1 MKKKETTG
9 LKIGR
14 FVLRYRWHI
23 IAANALVLLIVIA
36 GMAARGKRYGDHVKY
51 MLETR
56 SDPTKRIEGYKGEKP
71 FFDADYRVWF
81 DSSDPNLKAMDEH
94 QAIYNREDMAIVLVK
109 SKSGNL
115 WTNENLT
122 TLRAITQD
130 MWTVA
135 YTNRV
140 DGLANF
146 NYTMAKGDDLL
157 VSEFL
162 SDLPYDAKKLE
173 AKKKLLLEDPLL
185 TKFMISPK
193 LDMTQITLKIVAPP
207 EFPSAFLE
215 AKASM
220 IEVLKK
226 HTDANPD
233 LQVML
238 AGSVMLN
245 NAFIEFA
252 AQDQKTL
259 VPLMFLFII
268 ITMTVMLRSFLGM
281 LLPMV
286 VLLTSIMF
294 PMLLFMGIF
303 NFPLNNAS
311 VNTMQ
316 LMVAIAIADSIHIM
330 AVFLRNM
337 RHGMTRDEAILD
349 TLDKNLLAVFLTSLT
364 TAIGF
369 YSLVTQSMPPFRDL
383 GLFGG
388 TGTVYAFFAS
398 AFTLPAM
405 LAVIPFK
412 QQPKA
417 SEADFQ
423 DGVPTKGYEKFVDF
437 IYNHKR
443 AILGVWLLT
452 CVISVVFLFRI
463 KIDNNTMAYFDKKSE
478 FRIASEFIDQNIIG
492 TMPFEFNLRSSGSGQ
507 VYDPEFLK
515 KVEKFHNYLMSKPEY
530 QFTHVSSVLDIIKR
544 MNKTMNAE
552 NPAEYRIPE
561 PKPGVDTRKLIA
573 QYMFLYKTNLP
584 QGSDVT
590 NIVDADDAMIRVT
603 AFGRAQPS
611 QKQVDLANEVNAWL
625 DKEMPEMKART
636 IGIPIMFGLLMTQ
649 AIPGMILSMI
659 LSLALITISMTIA
672 FRSVKLGLLSMI
684 PNVWPVLFVYGAL
697 GLTGYTVDLSIAVVA
712 MVTLG
717 IAVDDTIH
725 FLAKFL
731 RAFHHLHDTKQA
743 ILHTFRETGGAL
755 IITSVILVLGFGILM
770 FSGFLINANMGMLS
784 SIIIALALVADFVI
798 APAVLITLFKA
809 SEFERNT
816 ASVGD

>member
-14 FVLRYRWHI
+14 FVLKYRWHI
-23 IAANALVLLIVIA
+23 IIANAVLLLIVIG

-109 SKSGNL
+109 AKSGNL

-146 NYTMAKGDDLL
+146 NYTLAKGDELL

-268 ITMTVMLRSFLGM
+268 ITMT
-281 LLPMV
+281 
-286 VLLTSIMF
+286 
-294 PMLLFMGIF
+294 
-303 NFPLNNAS
+303 
-311 VNTMQ
+311 
-316 LMVAIAIADSIHIM
+316 
-330 AVFLRNM
+330 
-337 RHGMTRDEAILD
+337 
-349 TLDKNLLAVFLTSLT
+349 
-364 TAIGF
+364 
-369 YSLVTQSMPPFRDL
+369 
-383 GLFGG
+383 
-388 TGTVYAFFAS
+388 
-398 AFTLPAM
+398 
-405 LAVIPFK
+405 
-412 QQPKA
+412 
-417 SEADFQ
+417 
-423 DGVPTKGYEKFVDF
+423 
-437 IYNHKR
+437 
-443 AILGVWLLT
+443 
-452 CVISVVFLFRI
+452 
-463 KIDNNTMAYFDKKSE
+463 
-478 FRIASEFIDQNIIG
+478 
-492 TMPFEFNLRSSGSGQ
+492 
-507 VYDPEFLK
+507 
-515 KVEKFHNYLMSKPEY
+515 
-530 QFTHVSSVLDIIKR
+530 
-544 MNKTMNAE
+544 
-552 NPAEYRIPE
+552 
-561 PKPGVDTRKLIA
+561 
-573 QYMFLYKTNLP
+573 
-584 QGSDVT
+584 
-590 NIVDADDAMIRVT
+590 
-603 AFGRAQPS
+603 
-611 QKQVDLANEVNAWL
+611 
-625 DKEMPEMKART
+625 
-636 IGIPIMFGLLMTQ
+636 
-649 AIPGMILSMI
+649 
-659 LSLALITISMTIA
+659 
-672 FRSVKLGLLSMI
+672 
-684 PNVWPVLFVYGAL
+684 
-697 GLTGYTVDLSIAVVA
+697 
-712 MVTLG
+712 
-717 IAVDDTIH
+717 
-725 FLAKFL
+725 
-731 RAFHHLHDTKQA
+731 
-743 ILHTFRETGGAL
+743 
-755 IITSVILVLGFGILM
+755 
-770 FSGFLINANMGMLS
+770 
-784 SIIIALALVADFVI
+784 
-798 APAVLITLFKA
+798 
-809 SEFERNT
+809 
-816 ASVGD
+816 